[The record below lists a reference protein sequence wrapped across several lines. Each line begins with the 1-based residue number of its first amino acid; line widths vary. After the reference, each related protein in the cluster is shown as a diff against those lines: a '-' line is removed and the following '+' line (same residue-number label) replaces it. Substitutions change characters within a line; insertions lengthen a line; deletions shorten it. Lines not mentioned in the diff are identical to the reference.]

1 MDEEMKRFQ
10 DDLLESVE
18 QMKRGKSARS
28 TEVELPPVAAAR
40 ASVEMTQPEFAAL
53 LGVSLRTLQDWEQ
66 ERREPSG
73 AAKTLLRVAVRH
85 PEILRELASQP
96 ERLSSPS

>member
-1 MDEEMKRFQ
+1 MNEEMKRFQ

-18 QMKRGKSARS
+18 QMKRGNSARS

-53 LGVSLRTLQDWEQ
+53 LGVSPD
-66 ERREPSG
+66 
-73 AAKTLLRVAVRH
+73 AAGLGTGTAAAVRCS
-85 PEILRELASQP
+85 ENAASG
-96 ERLSSPS
+96 SSQASGGSSRARVTA